1 MPAIYIAAD
10 ELKKTLKGY
19 TPAES
24 EKFHRESAKMA
35 DKELEAILKMEGSPK
50 EVLLLCGGAASGK
63 TELCDA
69 YLRNNNCII
78 FDGTLPT
85 SEGAKIKIRKI
96 KKAGKMPV
104 IAVVFPDDL
113 KRSYKA
119 FFGRDRKYGKEH
131 FFRTHSG
138 SRKTALWIAQEFPEV
153 EIQIYRSIYREN
165 DLIFKNPA
173 FKNHDE
179 LIDFLM
185 GLQHTESGIK
195 KLVS

>member
-10 ELKKTLKGY
+10 EIKKTLKGY

-24 EKFHRESAKMA
+24 EKFHRESARMA
-35 DKELEAILKMEGSPK
+35 DEELEAVLEEVGTPE

-69 YLRNNNCII
+69 YLSDDNCIV

-85 SEGAKIKIRKI
+85 PEGAEIKIRKI
-96 KKAGKMPV
+96 KKVRKSPV
-104 IAVVFPDDL
+104 IVVVIPDDL
-113 KRSYKA
+113 KRSFKA
-119 FFGRDRKYGKEH
+119 FLGRDRKYSEEH

-138 SRKTALWIAQEFPEV
+138 SRKTAFWVAQEYPEI
-153 EIQIYRSIYREN
+153 EIKIYRSICCGD
-165 DLIFKNPA
+165 DLIFKNPV

-179 LIDFLM
+179 LIDFLK

-195 KLVS
+195 ELT